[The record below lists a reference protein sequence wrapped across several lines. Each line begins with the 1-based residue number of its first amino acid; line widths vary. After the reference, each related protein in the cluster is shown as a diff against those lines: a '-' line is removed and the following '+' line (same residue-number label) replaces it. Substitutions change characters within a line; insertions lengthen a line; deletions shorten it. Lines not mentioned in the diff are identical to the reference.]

1 MKKIIYSIIAIALL
15 SACSTTLPYAATNNP
30 IGKKKGKSSTS
41 IILPFGNHIVGS
53 PQLAIGL
60 FVTNKNF
67 GVIEAAKKGKI
78 ETIATVDVNTTNF
91 IFFQTMEII
100 VTGE

>member
-1 MKKIIYSIIAIALL
+1 MKKIILSLIAIAFL
-15 SACSTTLPYAATNNP
+15 SACSTTVPYAATNNA
-30 IGKKKGKSSTS
+30 IGKKKGKSSTT
-41 IILPFGNHIVGS
+41 IILPFGAHGVGV
-53 PQLAIGL
+53 QTLAVGI

-67 GVIEAAKKGKI
+67 GVIEAAKKGKL
-78 ETIATVDVNTTNF
+78 ETIATVDVKTTDF